1 MSKALMQSLVSN
13 GVLSREDAD
22 FVLQNAEES
31 GTPIED
37 ALRNIGVSDEDI
49 LKGRAGSSG
58 VPTRVLGED
67 PVAFEIL
74 EHIPEESAAHYSMV
88 PLGIED
94 GVLEV
99 GMTDP
104 ANIEAIDALNFLT
117 RKKGLPFK
125 VFMISEEDL
134 QKVLKM
140 YNSLGGEVGRALSE
154 LESELTTDEENIQA
168 AIDEQETSGGTYIK
182 EDAPVIKIVATILRY
197 AVDGRASDVHIERT
211 DRQIKVRFRVDGILH
226 TSLTLPSSVHQ
237 AIVARIKVLSSM
249 RLDERRKPQ
258 DGRFSATIGGHK
270 IDFRVSTFP
279 AAGGEK
285 IVMRILD
292 RERGFIPLEEL
303 GLSKKNIEQV
313 RRAIA
318 RPHGLILVSGPTGS
332 GKSTTL
338 YSMLAELDRETKNVL
353 SLEDP
358 IEYYIDGVSQSQVRP
373 EIGYTFATGLRTTLR
388 QDPDIIMVGEIRDS
402 ETAKLA
408 VQAALTGHLVLST
421 IHTNSAIGAIPRLV
435 DMGVD
440 PYLIA
445 PTLVMAVAQRLVRRI
460 CPGAEDPQPVNESI
474 HAMFENQF
482 SDLPQEAK
490 PAIPAEV
497 YEAKPTADCPSGT
510 RGRMA
515 VFEILPMTHE
525 LERQVLADP
534 AEDKVLQIA
543 RKQGMLTM
551 KEDALLKSVE
561 GKVPF
566 AEANKLGGMLLAEK
580 AAITEDVPVVAPEA
594 TDQDPPVDVN
604 APDDIS

>member
-1 MSKALMQSLVSN
+1 MSKALMQSLVTN
-13 GVLSREDAD
+13 GVLSQEDAD
-22 FVLQNAEES
+22 FVLKNAEES

-37 ALRNIGVSDEDI
+37 ALRNIGVSDEDV
-49 LKGRAGSSG
+49 LKGRSG
-58 VPTRVLGED
+58 TSGAPTRVLGDE
-67 PVAFEIL
+67 PVPFEIL
-74 EHIPEESAAHYSMV
+74 GHIPEESAAHYSMV
-88 PLGIED
+88 PLGIVD

-125 VFMISEEDL
+125 VFLISETDL
-134 QKVLKM
+134 NKVLKM
-140 YNSLGGEVGRALSE
+140 YNSLGGEVGKALSE
-154 LESELTTDEENIQA
+154 LETELTSDEENIQA

-197 AVDGRASDVHIERT
+197 AVDGRASDVHVERT
-211 DRQIKVRFRVDGILH
+211 DRQIKVRFRVDGVLH

-303 GLSKKNIEQV
+303 GLSQKNLEQV

-358 IEYYIDGVSQSQVRP
+358 IEYYIDGVSQSQVHP
-373 EIGYTFATGLRTTLR
+373 EIGYTFANGLRTTLR
-388 QDPDIIMVGEIRDS
+388 QDPDVIMVGEIRDS

-421 IHTNSAIGAIPRLV
+421 VHTNSAVGTIPRLV

-445 PTLVMAVAQRLVRRI
+445 PTLVMAVAQRLVRKI
-460 CPGAEDPQPVNESI
+460 CPGAEDPQPVNESVQ
-474 HAMFENQF
+474 AMFENQF
-482 SDLPQEAK
+482 SDLPAEFK
-490 PAIPAEV
+490 PQTPKQM

-515 VFEILPMTHE
+515 VFEILPMTPE

-534 AEDKVLQIA
+534 AEDKVQALA
-543 RKQGMLTM
+543 RTQGMLSM

-580 AAITEDVPVVAPEA
+580 AAITEDVPVGADPEL
-594 TDQDPPVDVN
+594 QKELE